1 MKKYIFA
8 GDWTIGKMAGAHR
21 VAYEIL
27 CALDDYLSENP
38 RKITIQ
44 LLIPENSKWK
54 HDFSNISV
62 IRKCKISSKAEKI
75 FWQQWVFPAYVK
87 KNKGIGI
94 DLALALPL
102 WGCDICAIY
111 DCILETYP
119 EGYTDHKLFRKF
131 YMLRAKRTAKIKSR
145 KIITDSETAKKEI
158 QKYYKVSDDRITV
171 IGAGWEHMKKIKADK
186 RVFDSLPQIKDK
198 EYFFALGSKYK
209 HKNFRWI
216 LKIAKKNP
224 QYQFVISGEDS
235 YSDEIKTLG
244 ANKPDNVFYTGY
256 ITDGQIKAL
265 MAECKAF
272 IQPSLYEGFGIP
284 PLEALSVGAKII
296 VSNAS
301 CLPEIYKDT
310 AYYIDPFKYDY
321 DLDILLK
328 EQVTE
333 PKKVLDMYTWEN
345 AAKTLL
351 ERML

>member
-21 VAYEIL
+21 VAHEIL
-27 CALDDYLSENP
+27 CAVDDYLSKNP
-38 RKITIQ
+38 RKINIQ

-54 HDFSNISV
+54 HSFSNISIV
-62 IRKCKISSKAEKI
+62 RKGKISSKAEKI
-75 FWQQWVFPAYVK
+75 FWQQWVFPSYVK
-87 KNKGIGI
+87 KNKGTGI

-102 WGCDICAIY
+102 WGCDVCAIY

-119 EGYTDHKLFRKF
+119 EGYKDHRLFRKF

-158 QKYYKVSDDRITV
+158 QKYYNVGDDRITV
-171 IGAGWEHMKKIKADK
+171 IGAGWEHMKKIEKDEK
-186 RVFDSLPQIKDK
+186 IFDALPQIKRK

-216 LKIAKKNP
+216 LKTAEKNP

-235 YSDEIKTLG
+235 YSDEIKVLG

-265 MAECKAF
+265 MSECKAF

-296 VSNAS
+296 VSNVS

-310 AYYIDPFKYDY
+310 AYYIDPLRYDY
-321 DLDILLK
+321 NLDMLLK
-328 EQVTE
+328 EKVSLPE
-333 PKKVLDMYTWEN
+333 AVLDMYTWKN
-345 AAKTLL
+345 AAEKLMKQVL
-351 ERML
+351 